1 MLIYWWKDFNM
12 IFVVVPFFLI
22 ELYLS
27 LKTGETIGFFWS
39 VIWIV
44 LSFALGMM
52 LLKKSSQTMM
62 TNMNAMRQGKLDMR
76 RFQNASMSY
85 FIGAVL
91 LIIPGVFSDF
101 LGVIA
106 LLYTVY
112 LQFIVK
118 ITPEQPN
125 NHFKSQGD
133 DNVIDV
139 EIIDEYDRSDRSS

>member
-1 MLIYWWKDFNM
+1 M
-12 IFVVVPFFLI
+12 IFLIIPFALI

-27 LKTGETIGFFWS
+27 LKTGEAIGFFWS
-39 VIWIV
+39 VVWIV

-52 LLKKSSQTMM
+52 LLQRSSQTMM
-62 TNMNAMRQGKLDMR
+62 GNMQSMREGKLDLR

-85 FIGAVL
+85 FIAAIL

-106 LLYTVY
+106 FFYSLY
-112 LQFIVK
+112 LQFVAK
-118 ITPEQPN
+118 ITPEGTT
-125 NHFKSQGD
+125 HFTKQGD

-139 EIIDEYDRSDRSS
+139 EIIDEHSPSDRNS

>member
-1 MLIYWWKDFNM
+1 M
-12 IFVVVPFFLI
+12 IFALIPFFLI

-39 VIWIV
+39 VIWII
-44 LSFALGMM
+44 LSFMLGMM
-52 LLKKSSQTMM
+52 LLQKSSQTMM
-62 TNMNAMRQGKLDMR
+62 GNMQSMKQGKLDMK

-85 FIGAVL
+85 FIAAIL

-101 LGVIA
+101 LGLIA
-106 LLYTVY
+106 LFYTVY

-118 ITPEQPN
+118 ITPEQTT
-125 NHFKSQGD
+125 HFTKQGD

-139 EIIDEYDRSDRSS
+139 EIIDEHSRSDRSS

>member
-1 MLIYWWKDFNM
+1 M
-12 IFVVVPFFLI
+12 IFLLIPFALI

-27 LKTGETIGFFWS
+27 LKTGESIGFLWS
-39 VIWIV
+39 VVWIV

-52 LLKKSSQTMM
+52 LLQRSSQTMM
-62 TNMNAMRQGKLDMR
+62 GNMQSMRAGKLDLR
-76 RFQNASMSY
+76 RFQNVSMAY
-85 FIGAVL
+85 FIGAIL

-106 LLYTVY
+106 FFYSLY

-118 ITPEQPN
+118 ITPGRT
-125 NHFKSQGD
+125 NHFTKQGD

-139 EIIDEYDRSDRSS
+139 EIIDEHSRSDRSS

>member
-1 MLIYWWKDFNM
+1 M
-12 IFVVVPFFLI
+12 IFLIIPFALI

-27 LKTGETIGFFWS
+27 LKTGESIGFLWS
-39 VIWIV
+39 VIWII

-52 LLKKSSQTMM
+52 LLQKSSQTMM
-62 TNMNAMRQGKLDMR
+62 GNMQSMRQGKLDMR

-85 FIGAVL
+85 FVGAIL

-106 LLYTVY
+106 LFYTLY
-112 LQFIVK
+112 LQFIAK
-118 ITPEQPN
+118 ITPEQTT
-125 NHFKSQGD
+125 HFTKQGD

-139 EIIDEYDRSDRSS
+139 EIIDEHDRSDRNA

>member
-1 MLIYWWKDFNM
+1 M
-12 IFVVVPFFLI
+12 IFALIPFFLI

-39 VIWIV
+39 VIWII
-44 LSFALGMM
+44 LSFMLGLM
-52 LLKKSSQTMM
+52 LLQRSSQTMM
-62 TNMNAMRQGKLDMR
+62 GNMHSMKQGKLDMK

-85 FIGAVL
+85 FIGAIF

-106 LLYTVY
+106 LFYTVY
-112 LQFIVK
+112 LQFIAK
-118 ITPEQPN
+118 ITPERTT
-125 NHFKSQGD
+125 HYTKQGD

-139 EIIDEYDRSDRSS
+139 EIIDEHDRSDRSS